1 MYFALFSFPFQDV
14 GDLFLFDSRRF
25 SQLYLPSGKTKK
37 KIPLLQSYLEEVQ
50 VFGISPSGKESPILL
65 PLK

>member
-1 MYFALFSFPFQDV
+1 
-14 GDLFLFDSRRF
+14 LFDSHRL

-50 VFGISPSGKESPILL
+50 AFGISPSGKESPIPL
-65 PLK
+65 PLNFFKILCCVDSCG